1 MIGFLLVVESLHV
14 EVPKGYVYFAM
25 AFAILVELL
34 NMKLRKKNRPVQL
47 RNNLDYNA
55 DEKIPDRVVKKKKK

>member
-1 MIGFLLVVESLHV
+1 
-14 EVPKGYVYFAM
+14 M